1 MAGTDRTQLGSD
13 PKQQETDRAWG
24 WNIATRM
31 APVSSEGKPCGYSP
45 EGWCAGPGGTER
57 GRRLSGPPPPP
68 PICSPQ
74 FLSFPLEGA
83 GRTGSTSHHPPL
95 TTEGWSST
103 WTSQKP
109 GPTCVLLP
117 SPLRNVTSLS
127 GGLVVGFG
135 LRTSLYLR
143 VIVRPR
149 VCLYKLVLVLRAV
162 SALLASLSQ
171 ADASYTLGIQ
181 RPYHC

>member
-1 MAGTDRTQLGSD
+1 VAGTDRTQLGSD

-57 GRRLSGPPPPP
+57 GRRLSAPPPLHLFSA
-68 PICSPQ
+68 IPQ
-74 FLSFPLEGA
+74 L
-83 GRTGSTSHHPPL
+83 
-95 TTEGWSST
+95 
-103 WTSQKP
+103 
-109 GPTCVLLP
+109 PTRGCRENGLHLP
-117 SPLRNVTSLS
+117 SSAPHHRRMVLDLDLPKARSHMCSAPFIPQKCDLTLWGPS
-127 GGLVVGFG
+127 GGFWPKDL
-135 LRTSLYLR
+135 SLPKSHR
-143 VIVRPR
+143 E

-181 RPYHC
+181 RPHHC